1 MKYRVSQPL
10 ATSPK
15 ATDPTK
21 KPKKTRKVKFG
32 NTTVTTTKS
41 REDGY
46 VKKTTQVKTP
56 SGTVEKTKKRKTAV
70 KALKDVGNK
79 VREISRAS
87 LKAKTERTTSKR
99 KLQAERQAL
108 KMERIENAKKRKN
121 ARR

>member
-1 MKYRVSQPL
+1 MKYRDSQPL

-15 ATDPTK
+15 ATDPTN
-21 KPKKTRKVKFG
+21 PKKARKVQFG

-46 VKKTTQVKTP
+46 VKKTIQVKTP
-56 SGTVEKTKKRKTAV
+56 SGTVEKTKERKTAV
-70 KALKDVGNK
+70 KALQDAGNK

-99 KLQAERQAL
+99 KLQAERQSL

>member
-1 MKYRVSQPL
+1 MAQDKKGKK
-10 ATSPK
+10 TSPK

-41 REDGY
+41 REDVY
-46 VKKTTQVKTP
+46 VKKTTQVKT
-56 SGTVEKTKKRKTAV
+56 VEKTKRRKTAV

-99 KLQAERQAL
+99 KRQAERQAL
-108 KMERIENAKKRKN
+108 KMERIGNAKKRKN
-121 ARR
+121 ARK

>member
-1 MKYRVSQPL
+1 MKYRESQPL

-32 NTTVTTTKS
+32 TTTVTKTKS

-56 SGTVEKTKKRKTAV
+56 SGTVSKTKKRKTAV

-121 ARR
+121 ARK